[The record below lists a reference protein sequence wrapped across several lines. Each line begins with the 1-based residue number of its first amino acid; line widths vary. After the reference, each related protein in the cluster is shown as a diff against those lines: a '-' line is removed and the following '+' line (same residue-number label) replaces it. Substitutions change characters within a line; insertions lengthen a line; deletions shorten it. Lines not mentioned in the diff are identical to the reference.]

1 VRTCWEPDFKRFIL
15 VIGYKS
21 GISKD
26 EISKTH
32 LENKPPKMKKIETM
46 FTLE

>member
-1 VRTCWEPDFKRFIL
+1 LSELAGNQISKRFIL
-15 VIGYKS
+15 VLGYKS

-32 LENKPPKMKKIETM
+32 LENKPPKNEKIETM
-46 FTLE
+46 FTL